1 MIRKAVIHNM
11 LFKNGDYVESKET
24 WTKIGLKEKGKTYI
38 IDNTDKNNGDKTEAK
53 AKYLAYKYH
62 LDGGI
67 IPTGDHKGKKSDYIV
82 EFETSSDSRIVYIIE
97 LKGDSINVACEQLR
111 STIELLFDAEY
122 RKNCV
127 SFKNACNEQEIKN
140 LKGSMIR
147 LKIISPNPGNSKGR
161 QKQRDSKKSRTHQ
174 IKCKEER
181 KLGKTC
187 NTYKIAYDLK
197 EIIRKSGTCE
207 EVH

>member
-1 MIRKAVIHNM
+1 MSRAM

-122 RKNCV
+122 RKSCR
-127 SFKNACNEQEIKN
+127 SFKNACNEQEIKK
-140 LKGSMIR
+140 LKGNMIR
-147 LKIISPNPGNSKGR
+147 LRVISSSPGNS
-161 QKQRDSKKSRTHQ
+161 RTHG
-174 IKCKEER
+174 IKSSQER
-181 KLGKTC
+181 NLGMICQRLHIIC
-187 NTYKIAYDLK
+187 NRD
-197 EIIRKSGTCE
+197 EIIQRSGTCE